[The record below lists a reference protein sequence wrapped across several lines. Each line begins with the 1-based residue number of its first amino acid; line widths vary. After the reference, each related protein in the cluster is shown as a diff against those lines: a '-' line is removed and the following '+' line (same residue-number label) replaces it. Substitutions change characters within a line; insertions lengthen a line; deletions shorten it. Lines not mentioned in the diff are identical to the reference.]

1 MPLPLGEGHDVID
14 IVVVNWN
21 AGEQLKVCLQSIAQY
36 GDGLVRSVVVVDN
49 GSTDG
54 SADVDIPGLPLTV
67 IKAGANLGFGRAC
80 NLGASRAQA
89 PLLLFLNPDAAL
101 LPDSL
106 RPAVSFMQ
114 GAVGSDTGVVG
125 IQLIDEQGHV
135 QNHTTNRA
143 APRTMFTH
151 EQRAVRFDHLRSR
164 PVDHVIGAFYLIRKE
179 IFRQLGGFDERFF
192 VYLEDVDLSARVQ
205 DLGWQ
210 IHYLADARA
219 FHKGGGTSD
228 QVKAKRLFYSMR
240 SRILYSFKHFP
251 KRSAL
256 AVAGVTLLVE
266 PFLRLARAVMR
277 RSGNEARET
286 IAAFAHLYKDIPAI
300 ARSAWRR
307 GGGR

>member
-1 MPLPLGEGHDVID
+1 MSLATRADYSVID

-21 AGEQLKVCLQSIAQY
+21 AGEQLKVCLQSIAEH

-67 IKAGANLGFGRAC
+67 INAGANLGFGRAC
-80 NLGASRAQA
+80 NLGASRAQS

-114 GAVGSDTGVVG
+114 GAAGRDAGVVG
-125 IQLIDEQGHV
+125 IQLIDEHGQV

-164 PVDHVIGAFYLIRKE
+164 PVDHVIGAFYLIRRD

-210 IHYLADARA
+210 IHYLADAKA

-251 KRSAL
+251 KGSAL
-256 AVAGVTLLVE
+256 AVTGVTLLAE
-266 PFLRLARAVMR
+266 PFLRLARAVVR
-277 RSGNEARET
+277 RSGSEARET
-286 IAAFAHLYKDIPAI
+286 IGAFGYLYGDLPAI
-300 ARSAWRR
+300 ARSAWRE
-307 GGGR
+307 GAGQ